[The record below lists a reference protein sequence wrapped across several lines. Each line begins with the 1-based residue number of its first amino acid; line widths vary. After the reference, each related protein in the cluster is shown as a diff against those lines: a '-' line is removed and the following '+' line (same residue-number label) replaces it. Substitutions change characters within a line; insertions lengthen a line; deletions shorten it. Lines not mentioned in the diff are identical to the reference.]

1 VEIIAQVDLHGK
13 LLVIKKI
20 KWGSTLIFFN
30 NLREK
35 LAEREIRDVS
45 ELSSDSICKWVLS

>member
-1 VEIIAQVDLHGK
+1 VEQLFISNGQGVEIIAQVDLHGK

-35 LAEREIRDVS
+35 LAEKIS
-45 ELSSDSICKWVLS
+45 